1 MNRSTRKTVLMSIAA
16 SAAVLAAC
24 SSTPRDSSTFSSRG
38 AGQVQ
43 EVEWGTVEAL
53 RPVTIESNRT
63 LGRDTAAVEF
73 TVRLESGN
81 PIVVV
86 QPGAVDEY
94 RVGDRV
100 RVTND
105 GRTTRV
111 AR

>member
-1 MNRSTRKTVLMSIAA
+1 MNRSANKVVLMSIFICAGA
-16 SAAVLAAC
+16 LAGC
-24 SSTPRDSSTFSSRG
+24 SSAPRDASTFSPGGS
-38 AGQVQ
+38 GQVQ
-43 EVEWGTVEAL
+43 SVEWGTIEAL
-53 RPVTIESNRT
+53 RSVTIESSRT
-63 LGRDTAAVEF
+63 LGRSTAGVEF

-86 QPGAVDEY
+86 QPGSVTDY

-105 GRTTRV
+105 GTTTRV

>member
-1 MNRSTRKTVLMSIAA
+1 MNRQLRKAVLMSLVIPAA
-16 SAAVLAAC
+16 LLAGC
-24 SSTPRDSSTFSSRG
+24 SSSPRDSSTFAPGG

-43 EVEWGTVEAL
+43 SVEWGTIEAL
-53 RPVTIESNRT
+53 RPVTIEASRT
-63 LGRDTAAVEF
+63 LARSTAGVEF
-73 TVRLESGN
+73 TVRLESGR

-86 QPGAVDEY
+86 QPGSASDY

-105 GRTTRV
+105 GTTTRV